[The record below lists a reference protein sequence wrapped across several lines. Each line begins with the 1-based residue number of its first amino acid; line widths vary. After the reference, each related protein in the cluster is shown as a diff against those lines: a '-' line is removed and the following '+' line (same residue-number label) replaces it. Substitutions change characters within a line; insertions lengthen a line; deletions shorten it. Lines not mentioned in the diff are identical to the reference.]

1 MTRLWMKRGRKP
13 YKTKKNIPRRGA
25 SKAKLAGCLV
35 FLKDDCVAWNDE
47 GDQDISGNKLS
58 RCCVGSSL
66 SLMMQLARNA
76 YTLAWPCIMWQTPHI
91 FPVLEPVLWLDQLLV
106 VLSLDSR
113 TDFSNNHCGLLKI
126 KWLQVLEATL
136 CVQVTQ

>member
-1 MTRLWMKRGRKP
+1 MVMDEERRKP
-13 YKTKKNIPRRGA
+13 YKQRRTFQEEA
-25 SKAKLAGCLV
+25 SKGKLAGCLV

-76 YTLAWPCIMWQTPHI
+76 YTLAWP
-91 FPVLEPVLWLDQLLV
+91 PV
-106 VLSLDSR
+106 
-113 TDFSNNHCGLLKI
+113 
-126 KWLQVLEATL
+126 
-136 CVQVTQ
+136 